1 MPSKTIILS
10 RGAEATIERTR
21 MLGRNVIKKI
31 RVPKGYRHPSLDEK
45 LRKERLSH
53 EAKMLHEVK
62 FIGVRTPFVYALDKK
77 EMSIYMEYIDA
88 PRLKHVLLSHK
99 KAGARE
105 ALCEELGRQIA
116 LLHAHHIVHGDLTTS
131 NVLVEKMKTKKPE
144 LVFIDF
150 GLAQISSKLEDK
162 AVDLV
167 NLKKTFSATHSDF
180 AVGWDLILKGYL
192 ENSGKKEVIQ
202 QMHAVESRIRYA

>member
-1 MPSKTIILS
+1 MPARSTVLS
-10 RGAEATIERTR
+10 RGAEATIER
-21 MLGRNVIKKI
+21 MHLLGKDVIKKI
-31 RVPKGYRHPSLDEK
+31 REPKGYRHPSLDEK

-62 FIGVRTPFVYALDKK
+62 LIGVRTPFVYALDKHA
-77 EMSIYMEYIDA
+77 MAIYMEYIDA
-88 PRLKHVLLSHK
+88 PRLKHVLLSNAK
-99 KAGARE
+99 ESARA
-105 ALCEELGRQIA
+105 ALCEEFGRQIA
-116 LLHAHHIVHGDLTTS
+116 LLHTHHIVHGDLTTS
-131 NVLVEKMKTKKPE
+131 NVLVDKMKTKKPE

-150 GLAQISSKLEDK
+150 GLASITSKLEDK

-180 AVGWDLILKGYL
+180 AAGWDLILKGYL